1 MHSCEEEEERE
12 REGIIMTSE
21 ESGRNEK
28 QCPPLLLIQLDECMQ
43 TERLSLMHPL
53 SCGTQTHQLSVG
65 SRRRQAPTPSSPLN
79 SHSRILTSVGKR
91 GRGEE
96 DFTRITRTA
105 FAPALLS
112 VPSLVSFL

>member
-28 QCPPLLLIQLDECMQ
+28 QCPPLLLIQLNECMQ

-53 SCGTQTHQLSVG
+53 SCGT
-65 SRRRQAPTPSSPLN
+65 
-79 SHSRILTSVGKR
+79 
-91 GRGEE
+91 
-96 DFTRITRTA
+96 D
-105 FAPALLS
+105 APALSRQSSSSGADAFLS
-112 VPSLVSFL
+112 FEFPFTYPDVCRQERKR